1 MVSKDTEIVENT
13 EKLSHGDTET
23 QSKLVLSVSVSLWL
37 IPLCVLNS
45 LSVLHG

>member
-23 QSKLVLSVSVSLWL
+23 QSKPVLSVSVSLWL
-37 IPLCVLNS
+37 QDPSILEMT
-45 LSVLHG
+45 GKEAT